1 MRFTYVWNM
10 SLSALFC
17 DVRELKVELNLW
29 LTSLMPWWINVVVVF
44 APPCHPQRHG
54 VCMKMQV
61 FVCVCV
67 TALDQRLQQ
76 LSARNTDVTP
86 RSNLHLLDQLTAQQE
101 KNQMALLQL
110 QQQMQA
116 LNKPRFKINYLVLL
130 FTQLLIIPLLHQC
143 CWFAIRKGILLKIL
157 LQITTQVSS

>member
-1 MRFTYVWNM
+1 
-10 SLSALFC
+10 
-17 DVRELKVELNLW
+17 
-29 LTSLMPWWINVVVVF
+29 
-44 APPCHPQRHG
+44 
-54 VCMKMQV
+54 MKMQV